1 MMESIRKSA
10 KLKAFIIPAPVAVMM
25 ASAVL
30 QKLLLPKPFLT
41 PDVIRMA
48 LADNVAQRNSPVAD
62 FGMNLVSLESWLES
76 EAV

>member
-1 MMESIRKSA
+1 
-10 KLKAFIIPAPVAVMM
+10 MM
-25 ASAVL
+25 ASAIL